1 MIKTNIK
8 QALYFVFFSL
18 LLACSALSVIVFSNF
33 ISKRAEGTAAVADKV
48 RPISPCVILDAGHGG
63 EDGGAVG
70 VNGLLEKECNLAIC
84 EILRALFESNGVRV
98 IMTRS
103 EDKLLYTDYVKGTLK
118 TQDLRNR
125 LEVARTH
132 ENDCFLSIHMNKF
145 SDGKYAGLQVYYS
158 PNHKASLEIAAAI
171 QARVTELLQPD
182 NTRKI
187 KKADSSIYLL
197 DRIETPAVMVECG
210 FLSNE
215 KEAADLADDNYRKEL
230 ALTIFSA
237 VMEQIQAVA

>member
-1 MIKTNIK
+1 MVKSGLK
-8 QALYFVFFSL
+8 QTLYFIIFSIFLAFFALLLIFFSHL
-18 LLACSALSVIVFSNF
+18 LSECTG
-33 ISKRAEGTAAVADKV
+33 ETPAVGDEIEA
-48 RPISPCVILDAGHGG
+48 SPLCVILDAGHGG

-70 VNGLLEKECNLAIC
+70 VNGLIEKECNLAIC
-84 EILRALFESNGVRV
+84 EILRNLFESSGVRV

-103 EDKLLYTDYVKGTLK
+103 DDRLLYTDYVKGTLK

-125 LEVARTH
+125 LEVARSN
-132 ENDCFLSIHMNKF
+132 ENACFISIHMNKF

-158 PNHKASLEIAAAI
+158 PNHEASQRIASAI
-171 QARVTELLQPD
+171 QTCVTELLQPD

-197 DRIETPAVMVECG
+197 DRIQSPAVMVECG

-215 KEAADLADDNYRKEL
+215 AEAAKLADEDYRKEL
-230 ALTIFSA
+230 AMMIYSA
-237 VMEQIQAVA
+237 VMEQIQSAA

>member
-1 MIKTNIK
+1 MVKSNRK
-8 QALYFVFFSL
+8 QPFVFVLFSL
-18 LLACSALSVIVFSNF
+18 LLACSALLILFFSSLLSDRSGEATVDGKK
-33 ISKRAEGTAAVADKV
+33 IEQ
-48 RPISPCVILDAGHGG
+48 PPLCVILDAGHGG

-84 EILRALFESNGVRV
+84 EILRDLFECNGIRV
-98 IMTRS
+98 VMTRS
-103 EDKLLYTDYVKGTLK
+103 DDRLLYTDHVKGTLK

-125 LEVARTH
+125 LEIARAN
-132 ENDCFLSIHMNKF
+132 ENACFLSIHMNKF

-158 PNHKASLEIAAAI
+158 PNSEKSREIASAI
-171 QARVTELLQPD
+171 QLRTAELLQPD

-197 DRIETPAVMVECG
+197 DRIQTPAVMVECG

-215 KEAADLADDNYRKEL
+215 TEAAKLADGNYRKKL
-230 ALTIFSA
+230 AMIIFSA
-237 VMEQIQAVA
+237 VLEQIQSV